1 MREKIYGRLL
11 TEKDFTEEIPEDC
24 LKLEGML
31 ETGSGRIR
39 CSRCGALH
47 LKAAVKL
54 EIEAYYCP
62 DCINMGRVRSD
73 EWLYHLPQQ
82 LFEPLDALVWSG
94 KLTAYQQEISDKL
107 VEAVQNRR
115 QILVHA
121 VTGAGK
127 TEMMYQAVD
136 KVLRQGGMVGI
147 ATPRIDVCI
156 ELHGRMTRDYN
167 LPIALLHGEGEPYFR
182 TPLVIATTHQLL
194 RFREAFDLLIIDE
207 VDAFPFRDNEM
218 LYFAAKKCRK
228 ADSTLIYLTAT
239 STDNLDR
246 QVKSGRLQK
255 VALARRF
262 HGYPLVV
269 PRMLWESKFKSEL
282 RKQRRSGFPLLIFAP
297 EIDFGREFAN
307 NLQKEYPEEKIGFV
321 ASTTEDRLEI
331 VGRFRAQELTI
342 LVTTTILERGVT
354 FPKVDVFVYNSGHF
368 NFTSSALVQIAG
380 RAGRSPE
387 RPTGL
392 VYFFHK
398 GRSKDMTRAIAEI
411 KEMNQ
416 LGGFNFQKGK
426 G

>member
-1 MREKIYGRLL
+1 MGRIL
-11 TEKDFTEEIPEDC
+11 TEKDLEDEKAPDDC
-24 LKLEGML
+24 IQQSGMSEL
-31 ETGSGRIR
+31 SSGKIQ
-39 CSRCGALH
+39 CNRCGTIH
-47 LKAAVKL
+47 FKSEVML

-73 EWLYHLPQQ
+73 ELLYQLPQKS
-82 LFEPLDALVWSG
+82 FEARNALIWTG
-94 KLTAYQQEISDKL
+94 ELTAYQQEISERLIAAAQKR
-107 VEAVQNRR
+107 E

-127 TEMMYQAVD
+127 TEMMYQAVNE
-136 KVLRQGGMVGI
+136 VLRRGGMVGI

-156 ELHGRMTRDYN
+156 ELHGRMTRDFD

-207 VDAFPFRDNEM
+207 VDAFPFRDNEI
-218 LYFAAKKCRK
+218 LYFAAEHSRK
-228 ADSTLIYLTAT
+228 PDSALIYLTAT
-239 STDNLDR
+239 STGNLDK
-246 QVKSGRLQK
+246 QVKSGKLQK

-262 HGYPLVV
+262 HGNPLVV
-269 PRMLWESKFKSEL
+269 PKMLWMTKFKSEMK
-282 RKQRRSGFPLLIFAP
+282 KQRKTVFPLLIFAP
-297 EIDFGREFAN
+297 EIDFGQAFAES
-307 NLQKEYPEEKIGFV
+307 LKKDYPEERIGFV
-321 ASTTEDRLEI
+321 ASTTENRLEI
-331 VGRFRAQELTI
+331 VRQFREQELTI

-392 VYFFHK
+392 VYFFHD

-411 KEMNQ
+411 KEMNK
-416 LGGFNFQKGK
+416 LGGFA
-426 G
+426 

>member
-1 MREKIYGRLL
+1 MGRIL
-11 TEKDFTEEIPEDC
+11 TEKDLDDEKAPDDC
-24 LKLEGML
+24 IQQSGMSEL
-31 ETGSGRIR
+31 SSGKIQ
-39 CSRCGALH
+39 CNRCGTIHFKSEVL
-47 LKAAVKL
+47 L

-73 EWLYHLPQQ
+73 ELLYQLPQKS
-82 LFEPLDALVWSG
+82 FEARNALIWTG
-94 KLTAYQQEISDKL
+94 ELTAYQQEISERLIAAAQKR
-107 VEAVQNRR
+107 E

-127 TEMMYQAVD
+127 TEMMYQAVNE
-136 KVLRQGGMVGI
+136 VLRRGGMVGI

-156 ELHGRMTRDYN
+156 ELHGRMTRDFD

-207 VDAFPFRDNEM
+207 VDAFPFRDNEI
-218 LYFAAKKCRK
+218 LYFAAEHSRMP
-228 ADSTLIYLTAT
+228 DSALIYLTAT
-239 STDNLDR
+239 STGNLDK
-246 QVKSGRLQK
+246 QVKSGKLQK

-262 HGYPLVV
+262 HGNPLVV
-269 PRMLWESKFKSEL
+269 PKMLWMTKFKSEMK
-282 RKQRRSGFPLLIFAP
+282 KQRKTAFPLLIFAP
-297 EIDFGREFAN
+297 EIDFGQAFAES
-307 NLQKEYPEEKIGFV
+307 LQKDYPEERIGFV
-321 ASTTEDRLEI
+321 ASTTENRLEI
-331 VGRFRAQELTI
+331 VRQFREQELTI

-392 VYFFHK
+392 VYFFHD
-398 GRSKDMTRAIAEI
+398 GRSRDMTRAIAEI
-411 KEMNQ
+411 KEMNK
-416 LGGFNFQKGK
+416 LGGFV
-426 G
+426 